1 MSDSNKAVH
10 PQITDAV
17 TQASSH
23 VLGLGPAM
31 AAINAYMGQAQAQSV
46 LAANIVNQQQQ
57 QALTSL
63 ASTVRNIGTLM
74 GTRGGAN
81 APALENTDAQ
91 EGARISKQASM
102 RTSDAT
108 ADYLGQPVVT

>member
-1 MSDSNKAVH
+1 MSDANKVVH

-17 TQASSH
+17 TQASGH

-31 AAINAYMGQAQAQSV
+31 AAISAYMGQAQAQSV
-46 LAANIVNQQQQ
+46 LAANMVNQQQQ
-57 QALTSL
+57 LALTSL
-63 ASTVRNIGTLM
+63 ASTVRNVGTLM
-74 GTRGGAN
+74 AAQRGAS
-81 APALENTDAQ
+81 APASQNSY
-91 EGARISKQASM
+91 ARAFSTESKLASA

>member
-1 MSDSNKAVH
+1 MSGGNRSVH
-10 PQITDAV
+10 PQVTDAV

-31 AAINAYMGQAQAQSV
+31 AGINAYLAQAQAQSV
-46 LAANIVNQQQQ
+46 LFANMVNQQQQ

-63 ASTVRNIGTLM
+63 ASTVRNVGRLM
-74 GTRGGAN
+74 GAQGSARALDLQDSYVQASGTKDMQ
-81 APALENTDAQ
+81 APAPNAE
-91 EGARISKQASM
+91 
-102 RTSDAT
+102 AT